1 MSNTILTIEY
11 ADPDNLADVYL
22 VEYSV
27 LTNSV
32 ATRWINKILMA
43 QQAGYPVD
51 HPDRF
56 YGFHSHQHQVQ
67 DALRRINQCVDT
79 INQFRPVVERRLTD
93 VNDQDTLN
101 YLHHIFEVYHGLLD
115 QPTKF
120 FLVSPKP
127 VQQALSELNICVHRC
142 ERVGRNTV
150 PKPSHTVTYY
160 GLPKTDQLV
169 LRDYAMFTDLVKFG
183 GVYLNYVEIGKT
195 ITDLAQD
202 QDQYIDDQAF
212 KPFRHY
218 SADFFVTLYDGDP
231 QLVNNIRNT
240 TTDYYIK
247 NSQFFINQGL
257 DINHP
262 YLKPG
267 SIQVAEISPG
277 YTDIVEQLATRQWVK
292 SVQIQ

>member
-1 MSNTILTIEY
+1 MSNRVLTIEY
-11 ADPDNLADVYL
+11 ADPDDLSDVYL

-27 LTNSV
+27 LGHAV
-32 ATRWINKILMA
+32 ASRWVKKL
-43 QQAGYPVD
+43 QAAHTASYAID

-56 YGFHSHQHQVQ
+56 YGFNSYQHQVQ
-67 DALRRINQCVDT
+67 DALHRINQCVDI
-79 INQFRPVVERRLTD
+79 INQFKPIVDRKLTD
-93 VNDQDTLN
+93 INDQDTLN

-115 QPTKF
+115 KPTKF
-120 FLVSPKP
+120 FLVAPKL
-127 VQQALSELNICVHRC
+127 VQQALSDLNICVHRC
-142 ERVGRNTV
+142 ERVCRNAV
-150 PKPSHTVTYY
+150 PKPSHTVTYF

-169 LRDYAMFTDLVKFG
+169 LRDYAMFTDLMKFG

-231 QLVNNIRNT
+231 QLVNNIRIT
-240 TTDYYIK
+240 TADYYIK

-267 SIQVAEISPG
+267 SIQVAEIRPG

>member
-1 MSNTILTIEY
+1 MSNQVLSIEY
-11 ADPDNLADVYL
+11 ADPVNLSDAYL
-22 VEYSV
+22 VKYTI
-27 LTNSV
+27 LTHLV
-32 ATRWINKILMA
+32 AARWVEKILAA
-43 QQAGYPVD
+43 QNSGYVID

-56 YGFHSHQHQVQ
+56 YGFNSHQHQVQ
-67 DALRRINQCVDT
+67 DALNRINRCVDT
-79 INQFRPVVERRLTD
+79 INQFRPIVERRLTD
-93 VNDQDTLN
+93 INDQDTLN
-101 YLHHIFEVYHGLLD
+101 YLHHIFELYHGLLD
-115 QPTKF
+115 QPSDF
-120 FLVSPKP
+120 FQSAPQS
-127 VQQALSELNICVHRC
+127 VQQALAELNICVHRC
-142 ERVGRNTV
+142 ERVGRNTQ

-169 LRDYAMFTDLVKFG
+169 LRDYALFTDVMKFG

-202 QDQYIDDQAF
+202 QDEYISEQAF

-257 DINHP
+257 DVNHP

-267 SIQVAEISPG
+267 SIQLAEIQPG
-277 YTDIVEQLATRQWVK
+277 YTDIVKEISTRQWVK

>member
-1 MSNTILTIEY
+1 MSNRVLTIEY
-11 ADPDNLADVYL
+11 ADPDDLSDVYL

-27 LTNSV
+27 LGHAV
-32 ATRWINKILMA
+32 ASRWVKKL
-43 QQAGYPVD
+43 QAAHTASYAID

-56 YGFHSHQHQVQ
+56 YGFGSHQQQVQ
-67 DALRRINQCVDT
+67 DALHRINQCVYI
-79 INQFRPVVERRLTD
+79 INQFKPIVDRKLTD
-93 VNDQDTLN
+93 INDQDTLN

-115 QPTKF
+115 DPSEF
-120 FLVSPKP
+120 FQSAPES
-127 VQQALSELNICVHRC
+127 VQRGLAELNICVHRC
-142 ERVGRNTV
+142 ERVGRNTI

-169 LRDYAMFTDLVKFG
+169 LRDYAMFNDLMKFG

-218 SADFFVTLYDGDP
+218 SADFYVTLYNSDAKSAGKIRS
-231 QLVNNIRNT
+231 NIN
-240 TTDYYIK
+240 DYYIK

-267 SIQVAEISPG
+267 SIQVAEIRPG

>member
-1 MSNTILTIEY
+1 MSKQILAIEY
-11 ADPDNLADVYL
+11 ADPDDLSDVYL

-27 LTNSV
+27 LSHSV
-32 ATRWINKILMA
+32 ARRWVSKIFAA
-43 QQAGYPVD
+43 QAAGYPID

-56 YGFHSHQHQVQ
+56 YGFGSHQHQAQ
-67 DALRRINQCVDT
+67 DALHRINQCVDV
-79 INQFRPVVERRLTD
+79 INQCKPIVDRKLTD
-93 VNDQDTLN
+93 INDQDTLN

-218 SADFFVTLYDGDP
+218 SADFYVTLYNSDATSVGRIRS
-231 QLVNNIRNT
+231 NIN
-240 TTDYYIK
+240 DYYIK

-267 SIQVAEISPG
+267 SIQVAEIRPG

>member
-1 MSNTILTIEY
+1 MSNRVLTIEY
-11 ADPDNLADVYL
+11 ADPDDLSDVYL

-27 LTNSV
+27 LSHSV
-32 ATRWINKILMA
+32 AARWVKKLQAA
-43 QQAGYPVD
+43 QTANYAID

-56 YGFHSHQHQVQ
+56 YGFGSHQHQVQ
-67 DALRRINQCVDT
+67 DALHRINQCVDV
-79 INQFRPVVERRLTD
+79 INQFKPIVDRKLTD
-93 VNDQDTLN
+93 INDQDTLN

-115 QPTKF
+115 NPSDF
-120 FLVSPKP
+120 FQSAPPP
-127 VQQALSELNICVHRC
+127 VQRALAEINICVHRC
-142 ERVGRNTV
+142 ERVWRNAV

-169 LRDYAMFTDLVKFG
+169 LRDYTMFTDLMKFG

-195 ITDLAQD
+195 ITDLAHD

-218 SADFFVTLYDGDP
+218 SADFYVTLYNGDP
-231 QLVNNIRNT
+231 QLINNIKIT
-240 TTDYYIK
+240 TADYYIK

-267 SIQVAEISPG
+267 SIQVAEIRPG